1 TSVIPPST
9 PTNAEMPLATMS
21 HRPPAPYRPGFQPKG
36 VYRPLT
42 DDFMSVRNAARD
54 VGRIERT
61 KLERRLEKLI
71 DLHFSPNAGK
81 TSQPP
86 VNRRASSFF
95 DFDMSELKNVD
106 PSGLWKGMLQSQ
118 VSSKS
123 DIRGMVGLFRL
134 PPIHNPIFS

>member
-1 TSVIPPST
+1 
-9 PTNAEMPLATMS
+9 
-21 HRPPAPYRPGFQPKG
+21 
-36 VYRPLT
+36 
-42 DDFMSVRNAARD
+42 MSVRNAARD

-134 PPIHNPIFS
+134 PPIHNPIFSYATLLAAEQRITPWQDDASVSKCPLCS